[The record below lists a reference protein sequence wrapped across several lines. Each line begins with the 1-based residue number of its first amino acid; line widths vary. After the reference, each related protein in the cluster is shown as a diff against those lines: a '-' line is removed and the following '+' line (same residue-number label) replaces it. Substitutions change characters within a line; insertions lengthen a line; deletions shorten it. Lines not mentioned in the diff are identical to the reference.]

1 LYGLVLLS
9 ALALA
14 TLVIGEVVYAF
25 ESDDHEHETHD
36 HGFYGPIFDAAWF
49 VFLPTAAMTLVAGAV
64 ALVVGVGRRQVGL
77 AKYGGCALGYV
88 AVSVL
93 VVTLVEALA

>member
-1 LYGLVLLS
+1 
-9 ALALA
+9 
-14 TLVIGEVVYAF
+14 
-25 ESDDHEHETHD
+25 
-36 HGFYGPIFDAAWF
+36 
-49 VFLPTAAMTLVAGAV
+49 MTLVAGAV